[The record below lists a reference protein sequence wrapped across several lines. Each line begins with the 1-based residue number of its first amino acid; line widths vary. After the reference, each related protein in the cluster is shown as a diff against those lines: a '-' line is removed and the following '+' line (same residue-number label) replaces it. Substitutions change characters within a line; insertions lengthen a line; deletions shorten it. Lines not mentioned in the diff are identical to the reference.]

1 MTVVEDVLVK
11 VDKFL
16 FPVDFVIME
25 MEEDV
30 EVPLILGRPFMKTAR
45 VLIDVDDG
53 KLTMRVQD
61 EEVNFNVFEAMSHPK
76 DIGGCFRVNMLDEV
90 LMSSKKD
97 LHASSPLEKALI
109 DAFETLN
116 DEEEKEIDECLANL
130 DALKE
135 IPPHEAK
142 MEDLKG
148 ENEVTKPKVEL
159 KMLSQHLKYV
169 FLEGGSN
176 KPVIISNS
184 LSPLEEEKL
193 IEVLKV
199 NSRAIGWTISD
210 LKGISPSYYMHR
222 IFMEEDFKLVAQPQ
236 RRLNPV
242 MKEEVRKE
250 VLKLLDAGIIYPIS
264 DSAWGVQCKW
274 FPRRAA

>member
-1 MTVVEDVLVK
+1 
-11 VDKFL
+11 
-16 FPVDFVIME
+16 
-25 MEEDV
+25 
-30 EVPLILGRPFMKTAR
+30 
-45 VLIDVDDG
+45 
-53 KLTMRVQD
+53 
-61 EEVNFNVFEAMSHPK
+61 
-76 DIGGCFRVNMLDEV
+76 
-90 LMSSKKD
+90 
-97 LHASSPLEKALI
+97 
-109 DAFETLN
+109 
-116 DEEEKEIDECLANL
+116 
-130 DALKE
+130 
-135 IPPHEAK
+135 

>member
-1 MTVVEDVLVK
+1 
-11 VDKFL
+11 
-16 FPVDFVIME
+16 
-25 MEEDV
+25 
-30 EVPLILGRPFMKTAR
+30 
-45 VLIDVDDG
+45 
-53 KLTMRVQD
+53 
-61 EEVNFNVFEAMSHPK
+61 
-76 DIGGCFRVNMLDEV
+76 MLDEV

-97 LHASSPLEKALI
+97 LHASPPLEKALI

-116 DEEEKEIDECLANL
+116 DEEEKEIDEWLANL

-159 KMLSQHLKYV
+159 KMLPSHLKYV

-176 KPVIISNS
+176 KLVIISNS
-184 LSPLEEEKL
+184 LSPSKEEKL

-199 NSRAIGWTISD
+199 NSGAIAWSISD
-210 LKGISPSYYMHR
+210 VKGISPSYCMYR
-222 IFMEEDFKLVAQPQ
+222 IFMEEDFNLVAQPQ
-236 RRLNPV
+236 RRLNPM
-242 MKEEVRKE
+242 MKEEVRNE

-264 DSAWGVQCKW
+264 DSA
-274 FPRRAA
+274 